1 MWQHEVVCLRHL
13 AGDLRIAAFVRI
25 QQRIAVDIVGESG
38 DDKGAAHYIRS
49 SFSVQFHPGLAV
61 RRAVSVG

>member
-25 QQRIAVDIVGESG
+25 QQRIAVDIVDESG
-38 DDKGAAHYIRS
+38 DNKDAAHYVRP
-49 SFSVQFHPGLAV
+49 SFSVQFHPELAA
-61 RRAVSVG
+61 RRAVSAG